1 MDEKSLDKALASGMN
16 RGDIALELNDT
27 IVDSLLEHPA
37 GEVSDAATER
47 TTARLQIRRQDAAIA
62 RAKTM
67 ISDVQSLPFGRFMEA
82 VREKAGITRIQI
94 ARRLKKDEEYI
105 SRIERGDLNPISIPA
120 PDFADIMGLL
130 HVGLGSISQ
139 MMVASIRIA
148 ESKHTYRAS
157 ARSHGGLRHDTRTAD
172 VERALDA
179 FARKMQKKAA
189 VSAGVPPEA
198 DACLRRVRDELERRG
213 RQDLLV

>member
-1 MDEKSLDKALASGMN
+1 MDEKSLDKILASAIDQ
-16 RGDIALELNDT
+16 GDITLELNDT

-37 GEVSDAATER
+37 GQVSDAAAER
-47 TTARLQIRRQDAAIA
+47 VTARLQIRRQDAAIE

-67 ISDVQSLPFGRFMEA
+67 IPDMQSLPFGRFMEA
-82 VREKAGITRIQI
+82 VREKAGITRTRI
-94 ARRLKKDEEYI
+94 AGRLKRDEEYI
-105 SRIERGDLNPISIPA
+105 SRVERGDLNPISIPT

-130 HVGLGSISQ
+130 HVGLGFVSQ
-139 MMVASIRIA
+139 MVVASIRVA

-179 FARKMQKKAA
+179 FARQMQKKAA
-189 VSAGVPPEA
+189 INSDVPAEV
-198 DACLRRVRDELERRG
+198 DGYLRLVRAELERRG
-213 RQDLLV
+213 RKDLLV